1 MYDGL
6 KLYKAIVAGSS
17 TSTGAIHV
25 KIPSILGPNES
36 IEVSKVGRSAS
47 GGVWA
52 VPAVGTQVVVGVDDN
67 SLSNVYLMYTS
78 VDNTLSSSIST
89 LETDISTLETDIAT
103 LETDVETLETTVD
116 GLVEDVA
123 ALEAGS
129 GLSITAVTGSY
140 TLQTSDAGK
149 LIQVNSSSAVTISV
163 PTTGFA
169 TGDEIYIATIGTG
182 KVTVGGA
189 ATVNAPSGVKTLVG
203 QYSTAALVKLSS
215 YWILFGDLG

>member
-52 VPAVGTQVVVGVDDN
+52 VPTVGTQVVVGVDDN
-67 SLSNVYLMYTS
+67 SLSNVYLIYTS
-78 VDNTLSSSIST
+78 IDNTLSSIS
-89 LETDISTLETDIAT
+89 SSVSA
-103 LETDVETLETTVD
+103 LETTVD

-123 ALEAGS
+123 ALAAGS

-140 TLQTSDAGK
+140 TLQASDAGK
-149 LIQVNSSSAVTISV
+149 LIQVNSSSAVTLSV

-189 ATVNAPSGVKTLVG
+189 ATVNASGSVKSLAG

>member
-52 VPAVGTQVVVGVDDN
+52 VPTVGTQVVVGVDDN
-67 SLSNVYLMYTS
+67 SLSNVYLIYTS
-78 VDNTLSSSIST
+78 IDNTLSSISSSVSA
-89 LETDISTLETDIAT
+89 LG
-103 LETDVETLETTVD
+103 TDVSALGTDVSALETTVD

-123 ALEAGS
+123 ALAAGS

-140 TLQTSDAGK
+140 TLQASDAGK
-149 LIQVNSSSAVTISV
+149 LIQVNSSSAVTLSV

-182 KVTVGGA
+182 TVTVGGA
-189 ATVNAPSGVKTLVG
+189 ATVNTSGSVKTLAG

>member
-52 VPAVGTQVVVGVDDN
+52 VPTVGTQVVVGVDDN
-67 SLSNVYLMYTS
+67 SLSNVYLIYTS
-78 VDNTLSSSIST
+78 IDNTLSSISSSVSA
-89 LETDISTLETDIAT
+89 LG
-103 LETDVETLETTVD
+103 TDVSALETTVD

-123 ALEAGS
+123 ALAAGS

-140 TLQTSDAGK
+140 TLQASDAGK
-149 LIQVNSSSAVTISV
+149 LIQVNSSSAVTLSV

-182 KVTVGGA
+182 TVTVGGA
-189 ATVNAPSGVKTLVG
+189 ATVNTSGSVKTLAG